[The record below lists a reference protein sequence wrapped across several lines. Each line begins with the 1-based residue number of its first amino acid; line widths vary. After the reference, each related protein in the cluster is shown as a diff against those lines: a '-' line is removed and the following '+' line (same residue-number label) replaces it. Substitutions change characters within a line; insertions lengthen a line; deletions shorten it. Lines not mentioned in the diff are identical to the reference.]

1 MIRRLARTQLFETLG
16 HLWPF
21 LKPDSRWLVI
31 VAAATL
37 GLTAVEIGIPV
48 LFGYL
53 VDLLLG
59 QLPGEKPTTAPRG
72 LSRDEIIV
80 LLVVAAVLRGGF
92 MFAQRAIAGQ
102 IGQRVAAR
110 MRDAVWAHL
119 QDLPMEYARRRG
131 PGRLLTRFISDAR
144 AVQRLVARGVVQL
157 AQDALI
163 VTGVLIALL
172 VINWRMGLGVLLI
185 LPAVGLVFWFVN
197 PRLQKT
203 SRKMRRR
210 RSRLSA
216 HLNGRIKG
224 LEVVKAHG
232 RKGDEAREVEKLNR
246 NVAKHG
252 SRRETAAGV
261 LLGSSAAAVALVTV
275 LVLAFATGEVAAG
288 RITAGELFIF
298 YALLGLLA
306 PIFQR
311 ITVADRNLQEAHISM
326 QRLSQTLAEPTESPR
341 EEELP
346 PLEISNGEVSVEGL
360 TFDYR
365 DGTRALEDVNLTA
378 HRGELVVITGPNGS
392 GKSTLMELLP
402 RYLRPTGGRIA
413 IDGQNVEGVSLESLR
428 AQIGLVDNSA
438 PLLDGTLAENVAYG
452 AKGEA
457 GGEAS
462 EGLIQRAA
470 YLSGLDELVES
481 LPDGWDTRIR
491 EGRRMLSDGQRQR
504 VALARTL
511 VADPRIILV
520 DQAMSMVDADT
531 LRWLVARLGELARE
545 KTVIVASNRLSV
557 LLAADRVYAF
567 AHGHALEVSIQALR
581 ERHEENFGEDADEI
595 LSGLAPAWAF
605 DGGRRSVRTM
615 PTPGRRKETEDE
627 EDDSE
632 EDDD

>member
-1 MIRRLARTQLFETLG
+1 MVRRIARTQLFETLG

-21 LKPDSRWLVI
+21 LKPDGRWLVL

-59 QLPGEKPTTAPRG
+59 QLNGRGPTTAPRG
-72 LSRDEIIV
+72 LGREGIIA
-80 LLVVAAVLRGGF
+80 LLVAAAVLRGGF

-110 MRDAVWAHL
+110 MRDAVWVHL
-119 QDLPMEYARRRG
+119 QDLPMEYSRRRG

-163 VTGVLIALL
+163 VTGVLVALL
-172 VINWRMGLGVLLI
+172 VVNWRMGLGVLLI
-185 LPAVGLVFWFVN
+185 LPAVGLVFLFVN

-203 SRKMRRR
+203 SRNMRRR

-246 NVAKHG
+246 AIAKHG

-261 LLGSSAAAVALVTV
+261 LLGASAAAVALVTV

-326 QRLSQTLAEPTESPR
+326 QRLSQTLAEPTESPH

-346 PLEISNGEVSVEGL
+346 PLEIGAGEVSVEGL
-360 TFDYR
+360 TFDYP
-365 DGTRALEDVNLTA
+365 DGTRALEDVNLIA
-378 HRGELVVITGPNGS
+378 RRGELVVITGPNGS
-392 GKSTLMELLP
+392 GKSTLMGLLP
-402 RYLRPTGGRIA
+402 RFSRPTGGRIA
-413 IDGQNVEGVSLESLR
+413 IDGQDVEGVSLESLR
-428 AQIGLVDNSA
+428 AQIGLVDHAA
-438 PLLDGTLAENVAYG
+438 PLLDGKLAENVAYG
-452 AKGEA
+452 ARG

-462 EGLIQRAA
+462 EGLIQHAA

-481 LPDGWDTRIR
+481 LPEGWETRIT

-511 VADPRIILV
+511 VADPRIILI
-520 DQAMSMVDADT
+520 DGAMSTVDADT
-531 LRWLVARLGELARE
+531 LRWLVARLAELAQE
-545 KTVIVASNRLSV
+545 KTVIVASNRLPV

-567 AHGHALEVSIQALR
+567 DHGHALEVGIEALR
-581 ERHEENFGEDADEI
+581 ERHEEKFGEGADEI

-605 DGGRRSVRTM
+605 DGGRRAVQTM
-615 PTPGRRKETEDE
+615 PTPGRRKGTEERGDE
-627 EDDSE
+627 GE

>member
-1 MIRRLARTQLFETLG
+1 MIRRIARTQLFETLG

-59 QLPGEKPTTAPRG
+59 QLPGQRPTTAPRG
-72 LSRDEIIV
+72 LGRDEIIV

-163 VTGVLIALL
+163 VTGVLVALL
-172 VINWRMGLGVLLI
+172 IINWRMGLGVLLI

-326 QRLSQTLAEPTESPR
+326 QRLSQTLAEPTESPH
-341 EEELP
+341 EDELP
-346 PLEISNGEVSVEGL
+346 PLEISDGEVSVEGL
-360 TFDYR
+360 TFDHR

-392 GKSTLMELLP
+392 GKSTLMELLT
-402 RYLRPTGGRIA
+402 RYLRPTSGRIA
-413 IDGQNVEGVSLESLR
+413 IDGQDVEGVSLESLR
-428 AQIGLVDNSA
+428 AQIGLVEHNA

-457 GGEAS
+457 DSEAS
-462 EGLIQRAA
+462 EELIQRAA

-481 LPDGWDTRIR
+481 LPDGWDTGIR

-511 VADPRIILV
+511 VADPQIILV
-520 DQAMSMVDADT
+520 DQAMSTVDADT

-567 AHGHALEVSIQALR
+567 DHGHALEVSIQALR
-581 ERHEENFGEDADEI
+581 ERHEENFGKDADEI

-605 DGGRRSVRTM
+605 DGGQRSVRTM

>member
-1 MIRRLARTQLFETLG
+1 MIGRIARTQLFETLG

-21 LKPDSRWLVI
+21 LKPDSRWLYL

-53 VDLLLG
+53 VDLLFAQLNDERPPAGPLG
-59 QLPGEKPTTAPRG
+59 LGRG
-72 LSRDEIIV
+72 GIIA
-80 LLVVAAVLRGGF
+80 LLVAAAVLRGGF

-110 MRDAVWAHL
+110 MRDAVWTHL
-119 QDLPMEYARRRG
+119 QDLPMQYARRRG

-163 VTGVLIALL
+163 VTGVLVALL
-172 VINWRMGLGVLLI
+172 AINWRMGLGVLMI

-252 SRRETAAGV
+252 SRRETAAGM

-275 LVLAFATGEVAAG
+275 LVLALAAGEVVAG
-288 RITAGELFIF
+288 RITTGELFIF

-341 EEELP
+341 EDELP
-346 PLEISNGEVSVEGL
+346 PLKIGDGDVSVEGL
-360 TFDYR
+360 TFDYP
-365 DGTRALEDVNLTA
+365 DGTRALEDVNLAA

-402 RYLRPTGGRIA
+402 RFSRPTGGRITV
-413 IDGQNVEGVSLESLR
+413 DGQDVEGVSIESLR
-428 AQIGLVDNSA
+428 AQIGLVDHGA

-462 EGLIQRAA
+462 EGLIRRAA

-481 LPDGWDTRIR
+481 LPEGWETRIR
-491 EGRRMLSDGQRQR
+491 EGRRSLSDGQRER

-520 DQAMSMVDADT
+520 DQAMSLVDADT
-531 LRWLVARLGELARE
+531 LRWLVARLRELARE
-545 KTVIVASNRLSV
+545 KTVIVASNRLAV
-557 LLAADRVYAF
+557 LLAADRVYALD
-567 AHGHALEVSIQALR
+567 HGHAVEVSVEKLR
-581 ERHEENFGEDADEI
+581 ERHEENFGKDADEI
-595 LSGLAPAWAF
+595 LSGLAPAWEFA
-605 DGGRRSVRTM
+605 GGQRSVRTM
-615 PTPGRRKETEDE
+615 PTPGHHRDDED
-627 EDDSE
+627 DDSE

>member
-1 MIRRLARTQLFETLG
+1 MVRRLARTQLFETLG

-21 LKPDSRWLVI
+21 LKPDSRWLVL

-59 QLPGEKPTTAPRG
+59 QLPGEEPTTTPRG
-72 LSRDEIIV
+72 LGREEIIA
-80 LLVVAAVLRGGF
+80 LLVAAALLRGGF

-119 QDLPMEYARRRG
+119 QNLPMEYARRRG

-163 VTGVLIALL
+163 VTGVLVALL

-185 LPAVGLVFWFVN
+185 LPAVGLVFRFVN

-252 SRRETAAGV
+252 SRRETAAGM
-261 LLGSSAAAVALVTV
+261 LLGASAAAVALVTV
-275 LVLAFATGEVAAG
+275 LVLMFATGEVAAG

-326 QRLSQTLAEPTESPR
+326 QRLAQTLAEPAESPR

-346 PLEISNGEVSVEGL
+346 PLEIGDGEVSVEGL
-360 TFDYR
+360 TFDYP

-402 RYLRPTGGRIA
+402 RFLRPTSGRIT
-413 IDGQNVEGVSLESLR
+413 IDGQDVEGVSLESLR
-428 AQIGLVDNSA
+428 ARIGLVDHAA

-457 GGEAS
+457 GGEAA

-520 DQAMSMVDADT
+520 DQAMSTVDADT

-567 AHGHALEVSIQALR
+567 DHGHALEVSIQALR
-581 ERHEENFGEDADEI
+581 ERHEENFGKDADEI
-595 LSGLAPAWAF
+595 LSGLAPAWEF
-605 DGGRRSVRTM
+605 DGDRRSVRTM
-615 PTPGRRKETEDE
+615 PTPGRRKETDE
-627 EDDSE
+627 GEDDSE